1 MRVVSV
7 NVGRPR
13 TVDHQGRQVRTAIYK
28 TPVTGA
34 VRVGRLNLDGD
45 AQADLRVHGG
55 EDKAAYVYPSEHYAY
70 WARELKRDLPWGQ
83 FGENLTVEGLLEDD
97 VCIGDVL
104 RIGDARFEVTQPR
117 TPCYKLAMK
126 MEIDDFIARFA
137 ASLRTGFYL
146 RVLDE
151 GSVAAGVAITR
162 EMRGQGELSVR
173 EAFRLRFGEPVAA
186 EALQRAVEVPAL
198 TGGWRR
204 AYQQRLAMLA
214 ATGPTSRA

>member
-1 MRVVSV
+1 M
-7 NVGRPR
+7 
-13 TVDHQGRQVRTAIYK
+13 
-28 TPVTGA
+28 
-34 VRVGRLNLDGD
+34 
-45 AQADLRVHGG
+45 HGG
-55 EDKAAYVYPSEHYAY
+55 EEKAVYAYPSEHYAY
-70 WARELKRDLPWGQ
+70 WAHELNRDLPWGQ
-83 FGENLTVEGLLEDD
+83 FGENLTVEGLLEDN

-151 GSVAAGVAITR
+151 GNIAAGVAITH
-162 EMRGQGELSVR
+162 ETRGQGELSVR

-186 EALQRAVEVPAL
+186 DALQRAVEVPAL
-198 TGGWRR
+198 TAGWRR
-204 AYQQRLAMLA
+204 AYQQRLATLA
-214 ATGPTSRA
+214 ATNPTSRA